1 MFHFT
6 ALWYINVLE
15 KHFQRSRHLY
25 SRQELGDL
33 TATDRAEDR
42 FLSECSR
49 DCIPVPSLL
58 SIIVISSKKKF
69 LFDLS
74 DTYFHQSATWSC
86 AFSRA
91 WNQAEFSWPSV
102 GHYNILLCCVFPFL

>member
-1 MFHFT
+1 MFRFT

-42 FLSECSR
+42 FLGECSR

-58 SIIVISSKKKF
+58 SIIVISSKKKISF
-69 LFDLS
+69 
-74 DTYFHQSATWSC
+74 
-86 AFSRA
+86 
-91 WNQAEFSWPSV
+91 
-102 GHYNILLCCVFPFL
+102 

>member
-25 SRQELGDL
+25 SKQELKDL
-33 TATDRAEDR
+33 KATDRAEDR

-58 SIIVISSKKKF
+58 SIIVI
-69 LFDLS
+69 FDLS
-74 DTYFHQSATWSC
+74 DTYFHLSATWSC

-91 WNQAEFSWPSV
+91 WNQL
-102 GHYNILLCCVFPFL
+102 YMFPRLISRGPP

>member
-58 SIIVISSKKKF
+58 SIIVISSKKNF
-69 LFDLS
+69 FFDLS
-74 DTYFHQSATWSC
+74 DTYFHLSATWSC

-91 WNQAEFSWPSV
+91 WNQLYMFPRLSSRGPS
-102 GHYNILLCCVFPFL
+102 

>member
-58 SIIVISSKKKF
+58 SIIVISSKKNVF
-69 LFDLS
+69 LIYQIHIF
-74 DTYFHQSATWSC
+74 TYLRLGPVH
-86 AFSRA
+86 
-91 WNQAEFSWPSV
+91 
-102 GHYNILLCCVFPFL
+102 FLALGISYICSHG

>member
-25 SRQELGDL
+25 SRQELRDL

-58 SIIVISSKKKF
+58 SIIVISSEKKISF
-69 LFDLS
+69 
-74 DTYFHQSATWSC
+74 
-86 AFSRA
+86 
-91 WNQAEFSWPSV
+91 
-102 GHYNILLCCVFPFL
+102 

>member
-49 DCIPVPSLL
+49 DCIPVPSVHCSL
-58 SIIVISSKKKF
+58 SLSSVPKKKF

-74 DTYFHQSATWSC
+74 DAYFHLSATWSC

-91 WNQAEFSWPSV
+91 WNQL
-102 GHYNILLCCVFPFL
+102 YMFPRLSSRGPP

>member
-74 DTYFHQSATWSC
+74 DTYFHLSVTWSS

-91 WNQAEFSWPSV
+91 WNQL
-102 GHYNILLCCVFPFL
+102 YMFPRLSSRGPP